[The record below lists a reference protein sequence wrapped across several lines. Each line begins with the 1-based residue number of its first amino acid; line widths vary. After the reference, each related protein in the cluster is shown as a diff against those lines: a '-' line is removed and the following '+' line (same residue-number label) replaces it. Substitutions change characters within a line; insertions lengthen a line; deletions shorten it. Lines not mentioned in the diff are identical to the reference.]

1 MTNVAYILSLI
12 APLFS
17 YLKEEDYVSMQQNLA
32 WLDVRAAAGAPL
44 QEALSLP
51 TWPARSSF
59 QNELLVPGMPLA
71 AMPVESLYKAWST
84 QQGNAFG
91 ATRGLYLGDPARHLS
106 QVYRELAIEVPAE
119 FASMPDHLTLELEL
133 LADEI
138 SWRYDCAVYIVTI
151 YDYEDYDSDI
161 HYAAVNIYDSNSFGI
176 GENREGIMLML
187 STYDRDYDLYVRDG
201 GTAEYA
207 VNKYGRHQMTE
218 EFLDNFAD
226 DDWAG
231 GFRDYLNACAEY
243 LSLAEQGHPVRKPLI
258 KVLPMALGIGII
270 LALAVC
276 LFLKAKMKSVRQGAE
291 ADTYV
296 TAEGLNLTEQ
306 YDNYTHTT
314 ETRRKISRDSD
325 GGSSDHSGG
334 GGSSTSGKY

>member
-1 MTNVAYILSLI
+1 MKKRIFTCL
-12 APLFS
+12 
-17 YLKEEDYVSMQQNLA
+17 LA
-32 WLDVRAAAGAPL
+32 
-44 QEALSLP
+44 
-51 TWPARSSF
+51 
-59 QNELLVPGMPLA
+59 LLAVLTM
-71 AMPVESLYKAWST
+71 
-84 QQGNAFG
+84 
-91 ATRGLYLGDPARHLS
+91 
-106 QVYRELAIEVPAE
+106 IVPAWAE
-119 FASMPDHLTLELEL
+119 QTEDDLFVYDTENLLTEDEWLELEL

-187 STYDRDYDLYVRDG
+187 STYARDYDLYVRDG

-243 LSLAEQGHPVRKPLI
+243 LRQKAADQGAAYGAGYRHHSGSGRMPVPEGQDEVRPSGRGGGYLRDGRGAEPYG
-258 KVLPMALGIGII
+258 A
-270 LALAVC
+270 
-276 LFLKAKMKSVRQGAE
+276 VRQL
-291 ADTYV
+291 YP
-296 TAEGLNLTEQ
+296 
-306 YDNYTHTT
+306 H
-314 ETRRKISRDSD
+314 
-325 GGSSDHSGG
+325 H
-334 GGSSTSGKY
+334 

>member
-1 MTNVAYILSLI
+1 MKKRIFT
-12 APLFS
+12 
-17 YLKEEDYVSMQQNLA
+17 YLLA
-32 WLDVRAAAGAPL
+32 L
-44 QEALSLP
+44 
-51 TWPARSSF
+51 
-59 QNELLVPGMPLA
+59 LA
-71 AMPVESLYKAWST
+71 ALTLV
-84 QQGNAFG
+84 
-91 ATRGLYLGDPARHLS
+91 
-106 QVYRELAIEVPAE
+106 VPAWAE
-119 FASMPDHLTLELEL
+119 QTEDDLFVYDTENLLTEDEWLELEL

-258 KVLPMALGIGII
+258 KVLPMALGIGVV

-291 ADTYV
+291 ADVYV
-296 TAEGLNLTEQ
+296 TAEGLDLTVRS
-306 YDNYTHTT
+306 DVYTHTT
-314 ETRRKISRDSD
+314 EVRRRKSNKD
-325 GGSSDHSGG
+325 GAESGG
-334 GGSSTSGKY
+334 GGSGRSGHY

>member
-1 MTNVAYILSLI
+1 MKKRIFTCL
-12 APLFS
+12 
-17 YLKEEDYVSMQQNLA
+17 LA
-32 WLDVRAAAGAPL
+32 
-44 QEALSLP
+44 
-51 TWPARSSF
+51 
-59 QNELLVPGMPLA
+59 LLAVLTM
-71 AMPVESLYKAWST
+71 
-84 QQGNAFG
+84 
-91 ATRGLYLGDPARHLS
+91 
-106 QVYRELAIEVPAE
+106 IVPAWAE
-119 FASMPDHLTLELEL
+119 QTEDDLFVYDTENLLTEDEWLELEL

-243 LSLAEQGHPVRKPLI
+243 LSLAEQGNPVRKPLI
-258 KVLPMALGIGII
+258 KVLPMALGIGIV

-276 LFLKAKMKSVRQGAE
+276 LFLKAKMKSVRQGTE

-314 ETRRKISRDSD
+314 ETRRKISQDSD
-325 GGSSDHSGG
+325 SGSSDHSGG

>member
-1 MTNVAYILSLI
+1 MKKRIFTCL
-12 APLFS
+12 
-17 YLKEEDYVSMQQNLA
+17 LA
-32 WLDVRAAAGAPL
+32 
-44 QEALSLP
+44 
-51 TWPARSSF
+51 
-59 QNELLVPGMPLA
+59 LLAVLTM
-71 AMPVESLYKAWST
+71 
-84 QQGNAFG
+84 
-91 ATRGLYLGDPARHLS
+91 
-106 QVYRELAIEVPAE
+106 IVPAWAE
-119 FASMPDHLTLELEL
+119 QTEDDLFVYDTENLLTEDEWLELEP

-187 STYDRDYDLYVRDG
+187 STYARDYDLYVRDG

-218 EFLDNFAD
+218 EFLDNFAE

-231 GFRDYLNACAEY
+231 GFRDYLNTCAEY

-258 KVLPMALGIGII
+258 KVLPMALGIGIV

-314 ETRRKISRDSD
+314 ETRRKISRDDD